1 MEIEPVLFAI
11 IRAFFQ
17 FVNLSCEGIQTLSP
31 LIVEGPDEFFVAF
44 GQPPDGKKKEDG
56 NRTSLQDWLKG
67 SE

>member
-17 FVNLSCEGIQTLSP
+17 FVNLLSEAIQALFALSVQSP
-31 LIVEGPDEFFVAF
+31 HQLFVAS

>member
-11 IRAFFQ
+11 IRAFLQ
-17 FVNLSCEGIQTLSP
+17 LVNLSCEGIQTLAPFFVQSP
-31 LIVEGPDEFFVAF
+31 HQLFVAF